1 MKFVFHN
8 GTFIKKIGQIP
19 FSPSEKSP
27 LASFHYY
34 IVSLLPPLLDRCL
47 DAPSAI
53 ILVKL
58 HSPLY
63 EGFEIF
69 QENMAL
75 IIFIK
80 VFKSFQTLIVFK
92 QRNRGKSMYDTWFEY
107 VTFQHR
113 YLNILFLHNYK
124 KMYLFHTEKIWLKGS
139 LTNLFC

>member
-19 FSPSEKSP
+19 FSPSQKSP

-34 IVSLLPPLLDRCL
+34 IVSLLPPLLDKCL

-80 VFKSFQTLIVFK
+80 VFKSFQTLIVSK
-92 QRNRGKSMYDTWFEY
+92 QRNRGKSMYDT
-107 VTFQHR
+107 
-113 YLNILFLHNYK
+113 
-124 KMYLFHTEKIWLKGS
+124 
-139 LTNLFC
+139 